1 MSFIYTEKITDIVK
15 NKDPIMKS
23 IIKNKNTY
31 KKESV
36 SALIEDKTLI
46 PGVSGCEID
55 VDKSYENMKKINKY
69 NEKLLKYK
77 DLIPEISINN
87 IFDKYISSGNKEKRN
102 VSIIVYI
109 KDELSK
115 TNLTKNIKLN
125 IFLDG
130 SLLNE
135 KKEELKNVRVY
146 NGGINYNY
154 DDNSIK
160 SMNKIIEENY
170 NKSRYCI
177 NKNMDDSSLQICDKN
192 KMHTIYPKLI
202 VNNTNTYNIKTQI
215 ENGSI
220 IYFDEKSITK
230 INEMANYI
238 IKKGYDIVYLD
249 ELLDERGCKI

>member
-1 MSFIYTEKITDIVK
+1 M
-15 NKDPIMKS
+15 
-23 IIKNKNTY
+23 
-31 KKESV
+31 
-36 SALIEDKTLI
+36 
-46 PGVSGCEID
+46 
-55 VDKSYENMKKINKY
+55 
-69 NEKLLKYK
+69 
-77 DLIPEISINN
+77 
-87 IFDKYISSGNKEKRN
+87 
-102 VSIIVYI
+102 YI

-192 KMHTIYPKLI
+192 K
-202 VNNTNTYNIKTQI
+202 
-215 ENGSI
+215 I
-220 IYFDEKSITK
+220 IDQGEI
-230 INEMANYI
+230 
-238 IKKGYDIVYLD
+238 L
-249 ELLDERGCKI
+249 